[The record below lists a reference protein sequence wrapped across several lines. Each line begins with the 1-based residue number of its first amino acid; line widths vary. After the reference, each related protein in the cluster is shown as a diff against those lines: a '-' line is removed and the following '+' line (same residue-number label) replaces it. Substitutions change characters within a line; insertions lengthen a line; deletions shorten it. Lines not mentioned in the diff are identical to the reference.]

1 MNARV
6 RAIALDTNNVGNQRY
21 NLYKKVIEHIN
32 KSIDN
37 GYYLEAI
44 TLIESLIADRLE
56 SHLTFIKGED
66 FSFKTL
72 DKIVKNF
79 SKHKSD
85 IDDDLCRLVEEDV
98 NNWKDKRNLV
108 LHEMAKI
115 EINSELTW
123 EEKTKDLEEIA
134 RVGFKI
140 FRNIDKRLSYL
151 RKNPNIDE

>member
-1 MNARV
+1 MNERV

-79 SKHKSD
+79 SRHKSD
-85 IDDDLCRLVEEDV
+85 IDDDLYRLVEEYV
-98 NNWKDKRNLV
+98 NNWKEKRNLV
-108 LHEMAKI
+108 LHEMAKLKLI
-115 EINSELTW
+115 VN
-123 EEKTKDLEEIA
+123 
-134 RVGFKI
+134 
-140 FRNIDKRLSYL
+140 
-151 RKNPNIDE
+151 